1 MENWKRLAGLA
12 KEKGILPSVW
22 TVDKKIPMVT
32 TADIGVAIAKYL
44 VSETNEKI
52 INIAGPEDLSP
63 NDVAVAFASTF
74 GKTVNAVP
82 IPDEQL
88 DSHFEALFNQKSAAA
103 FAEMMRGSNTGLI
116 RWKEGIKLDRGQT
129 GIHDVVV
136 SWA

>member
-1 MENWKRLAGLA
+1 MENWKPLAGQA

-22 TVDKKIPMVT
+22 TADKKIPMVT
-32 TADIGVAIAKYL
+32 TADVGAAIAKYL
-44 VSETNEKI
+44 VSETNDKI

-63 NDVAVAFASTF
+63 NDVAAALASTF
-74 GKTVNAVP
+74 GKTVNDVP

-88 DSHFEALFNQKSAAA
+88 GSHFEALFNQKSAAA

-116 RWKEGIKLDRGQT
+116 GWKEGIKVDKGQT
-129 GIHDVVV
+129 GIDDVVA